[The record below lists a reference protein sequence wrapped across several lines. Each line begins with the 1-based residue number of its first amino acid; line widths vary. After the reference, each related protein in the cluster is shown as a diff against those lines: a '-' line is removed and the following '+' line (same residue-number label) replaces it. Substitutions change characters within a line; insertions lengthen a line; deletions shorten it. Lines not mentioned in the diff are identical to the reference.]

1 MKQAVEG
8 VGVVLTLG
16 GCDGAGGGRRIEKEN
31 KIYQRSEPNCKL
43 TASQLKFYH

>member
-16 GCDGAGGGRRIEKEN
+16 GCDGAGGGGRRIEKR
-31 KIYQRSEPNCKL
+31 K
-43 TASQLKFYH
+43 